1 MNRVPSSHRLM
12 GCTIEELL
20 HWLPA
25 ASNGSLFRVNQV
37 SDMTN
42 QWQIDFPKEG
52 IHIIARVEPSRKIAL
67 LVIPVLAVN
76 FYFEDSWDLSAR
88 DEWMKRFDMYIQ
100 RGGG

>member
-42 QWQIDFPKEG
+42 QWQIDFRYYGTVEDF
-52 IHIIARVEPSRKIAL
+52 IIKDYQELK
-67 LVIPVLAVN
+67 
-76 FYFEDSWDLSAR
+76 
-88 DEWMKRFDMYIQ
+88 
-100 RGGG
+100 